1 MSVEATISDPS
12 AAAAVS
18 PPSAE
23 APLLQAAPSGG
34 TAPVLAPPHSVGAE
48 KSILSSMLNDGEEY
62 IGKAIEQKLGPGHF
76 YLPAHTTL
84 FEVLLELSQKGQ
96 AIELISLTQLLADR
110 GLLDKVGG
118 AQAIYELYTYAP
130 NAGHFERH
138 LQIVKDKF
146 VLRTVIHTATKA
158 ISEAHE
164 SPEDVQEFLNQVEQN
179 VFSIRDAAETVAQAS
194 IRQTVDEAIEYI
206 EEMLSGAKGLQGI
219 SSGYKDLDRLTNGL
233 KPGEM
238 FVIAARPSM
247 GKTSL
252 AMNIVEHV
260 CLDQEISTLVFSCE
274 MSSVQLVQR
283 LLFSR
288 AGFFISKVRD
298 GKPATKSEIKRILRV
313 SEEIRNSKLFL
324 DDTPGISIDEVR
336 AKARRLKREKDI
348 GLIAIDYLQLMR
360 SHSRQAQ
367 NSREREISE
376 ISAGVKG
383 IAKELKLPIIVL
395 AQLNR
400 SPESRTGS
408 KLGVPRL
415 SDLRESGSIE
425 QDADLVGLLY
435 RPDYYKDASEKH
447 PDEEDE
453 QEDDDAGK
461 AELILAKNRNGQ
473 TDSVPLTFLAELMR
487 FEARAR
493 EEEPPA

>member
-1 MSVEATISDPS
+1 
-12 AAAAVS
+12 
-18 PPSAE
+18 
-23 APLLQAAPSGG
+23 
-34 TAPVLAPPHSVGAE
+34 
-48 KSILSSMLNDGEEY
+48 MLNDGEEY
-62 IGKAIEQKLGPGHF
+62 IGKAIEEKLSAEHF
-76 YLPAHTTL
+76 YLPAHRTL
-84 FEVLLELSQKGQ
+84 FEVLVELSKKGE
-96 AIELISLTQLLADR
+96 AIELISLTQLLGDR

-130 NAGHFERH
+130 NAGHFGRH

-146 VLRTVIHTATKA
+146 VLRTIIKTATEA
-158 ISEAHE
+158 IAKAHE
-164 SPEDVQEFLNQVEQN
+164 SPEEVEEFLNQFEQS
-179 VFSIRDAAETVAQAS
+179 VFLIRDAAETATQAS
-194 IRQTVDEAIEYI
+194 IQATVDEAIKYV
-206 EEMLSGAKGLQGI
+206 EEMLAGSGKLQGI
-219 SSGYKDLDRLTNGL
+219 STGYKDLDRLTNGL

-238 FVIAARPSM
+238 FIIAARPSM

-260 CLDQEISTLVFSCE
+260 CLDQKVPTLVFSCE

-288 AGFFISKVRD
+288 SGFFISKIRD
-298 GKPATKSEIKRILRV
+298 GRQATKSEIKNILRV
-313 SEEIRNSKLFL
+313 SQEIRNSNLFI
-324 DDTPGISIDEVR
+324 DDTAGISIDEVR
-336 AKARRLKREKDI
+336 AKARRLKREKKI

-360 SHSRQAQ
+360 SHSKQAQ
-367 NSREREISE
+367 GSREREISE
-376 ISAGVKG
+376 ISAGMKG
-383 IAKELKLPIIVL
+383 LAKELNIPIIVL

-400 SPESRTGS
+400 GPESRTGA

-435 RPDYYKDASEKH
+435 RPDYYKDKSEKE
-447 PDEEDE
+447 PGDEEE
-453 QEDDDAGK
+453 QEEEDNGVGI

-473 TDSVPLTFLAELMR
+473 TDTVPLTFLAELMR

-493 EEEPPA
+493 EEEVPS

>member
-1 MSVEATISDPS
+1 M
-12 AAAAVS
+12 
-18 PPSAE
+18 
-23 APLLQAAPSGG
+23 
-34 TAPVLAPPHSVGAE
+34 APVLAPPHSGGAE
-48 KSILSSMLNDGEEY
+48 KSILSSMLSDGEEY
-62 IGKAIEQKLGPGHF
+62 IGKAIEGKLTAEHF
-76 YLPAHTTL
+76 YLPAHRTL
-84 FEVLLELSQKGQ
+84 FEVLLELSKKGQ
-96 AIELISLTQLLADR
+96 AIELISLTQLLGDR

-130 NAGHFERH
+130 NAGHFDRH

-146 VLRTVIHTATKA
+146 ILRTIIKTATEA
-158 ISEAHE
+158 IAEAHE
-164 SPEDVQEFLNQVEQN
+164 SPEEVEEFLNQFEQS
-179 VFSIRDAAETVAQAS
+179 VFLIRDAAEAAAQAS
-194 IRQTVDEAIEYI
+194 IKKTVEDAMEYI
-206 EEMLSGAKGLQGI
+206 EEMLAGSGKLQGI
-219 SSGYKDLDRLTNGL
+219 STGYKDLDRLTNGL

-238 FVIAARPSM
+238 FIIAARPSM

-260 CLDQEISTLVFSCE
+260 CLDQKIPTLVFSCE

-288 AGFFISKVRD
+288 SGFFISKIRD
-298 GKPATKSEIKRILRV
+298 GRQATKSEIKNILRV
-313 SEEIRNSKLFL
+313 SKEIGNSNLFI
-324 DDTPGISIDEVR
+324 DDTAGISIDEVR
-336 AKARRLKREKDI
+336 AKARRLKREKEI

-360 SHSRQAQ
+360 SHSKQAQ
-367 NSREREISE
+367 GAREREISE

-383 IAKELKLPIIVL
+383 LAKELKIPIIVL

-400 SPESRTGS
+400 GPESRTGA

-435 RPDYYKDASEKH
+435 RPDYYKDKSEKEAGEEEEQG
-447 PDEEDE
+447 EEDNKV
-453 QEDDDAGK
+453 GI

-473 TDSVPLTFLAELMR
+473 TDTVPLTFLAELMR

-493 EEEPPA
+493 EEEEPA